1 MIHCPNCHKPL
12 DDNAVFCSSCGARVQ
27 PTVPCPRCGKES
39 PAESV
44 FCQSCGLPLNAA
56 SAPTETPDQTPAGTA
71 DTPYASPIET
81 PTTPAA
87 PVESASPA
95 AVAPPVASPA
105 APMTPVVP
113 TVSTAAPAA
122 TPRKKGSK
130 KWIGISAVIVAV
142 IAVVAAAAVALP
154 MFVGKSASNYTFYL
168 KDREL
173 FYSDFSK
180 QGAQQVTDRLSSDV
194 SAADL
199 ISVADDFSCF
209 MTVSKDGK
217 TLFFADKIDTF
228 DDGFNLYY
236 RNTDRP
242 NQEATKIDYNVVYYW
257 ANDNA
262 TVVTYL
268 KSDGDLKNN
277 SDFDL
282 YQYDLKKMDKTKID
296 SGLKNLYSI
305 RASKD
310 GEKLVYLN
318 DDQDLYLKD
327 GNKDKEKLDS
337 NVSSLENVSKDFS
350 TVYYRRNDLLFKKTV
365 GGDRVKLASDV
376 SAVLKFYHSG
386 EAYYLKKSNESVA
399 LSDYVYDDMKDAD
412 AAMTPPV
419 YPEYPDWRD
428 YDDEDEYIEA
438 YYTYPAALE
447 DYQAANKAYQEKE
460 KRDSLRL
467 QLENRKTDRSKYA
480 LCYCSDSGE
489 TVLADDYVPAS
500 IEAAA
505 EGATVVFET
514 YNRGSV
520 SRVPLSEI
528 SSISE
533 VQDWVD
539 TALTDSASV
548 IRYVAAKGN
557 AAKITQDNVDRIRI
571 SDVGDAV
578 YFVDAAPDTKDTNSA
593 QKAGDLYRI
602 TVDGD
607 QVQKAELY
615 DRGVYDGSFRGDN
628 KFCYFKS
635 VKQKSGE
642 LYINKVKVDDD
653 VYTDDFRYYKKN
665 DTLVYFAD
673 YNTDKGYGTVKM
685 YKGGKTIK
693 VVDDAHAFVFS
704 PKGDVLYL
712 TDYTSSNK
720 GTLFRFD
727 GKKPQ
732 KIDEDVMALIP
743 YFDAEDRESYRLWD

>member
-12 DDNAVFCSSCGARVQ
+12 DDNALFCGSCGARVQ

-95 AVAPPVASPA
+95 AVAPPVATPA
-105 APMTPVVP
+105 APTVPASP
-113 TVSTAAPAA
+113 TVPAAAPAA
-122 TPRKKGSK
+122 APRKKGSK

-142 IAVVAAAAVALP
+142 IAVVAAVAVALP

-180 QGAQQVTDRLSSDV
+180 QGAQQVTDRLDSD
-194 SAADL
+194 A
-199 ISVADDFSCF
+199 SVADSISATYKLGKFTT
-209 MTVSKDGK
+209 MSKDGK
-217 TLFFADKIDTF
+217 TLFFADKIDTS
-228 DDGFNLYY
+228 DDGANLYY
-236 RNTDRP
+236 RNTDHP
-242 NQEATKIDYNVVYYW
+242 KQEATKIDYNVVCYW
-257 ANDNA
+257 VNDNA
-262 TVVTYL
+262 TIVIYM
-268 KSDGDLKNN
+268 KDNGDY
-277 SDFDL
+277 DL

-296 SGLKNLYSI
+296 SGLQSRYSI
-305 RASKD
+305 RVSKG
-310 GEKLVYLN
+310 GEKLVYLKS
-318 DDQDLYLKD
+318 DHDLYLKD

-337 NVSSLENVSKDFS
+337 NVSSIENVSKDFS
-350 TVYYRRNDLLFKKTV
+350 TVYYCKDDSLFKKTV
-365 GGDRVKLASDV
+365 GGDRVKLTSDV
-376 SAVLKFYHSG
+376 STVLKFYDSG

-428 YDDEDEYIEA
+428 YDDEDTYIEA
-438 YYTYPAALE
+438 YYTYPAALG
-447 DYQAANKAYQEKE
+447 DYQAASEVYQEKE
-460 KRDSLRL
+460 RRDSLRL
-467 QLENRKTDRSKYA
+467 QLENRKTDRSKYT
-480 LCYCSDSGE
+480 LCYCGDSGE
-489 TVLADDYVPAS
+489 TVLAEDYVPAS
-500 IEAAA
+500 IKAAA

-514 YNRGSV
+514 YDRGPV
-520 SRVPLSEI
+520 SQVPLSKI

-548 IRYVAAKGN
+548 TWYVAVKGN
-557 AAKITQDNVDRIRI
+557 AVEITQDNVDRIRI